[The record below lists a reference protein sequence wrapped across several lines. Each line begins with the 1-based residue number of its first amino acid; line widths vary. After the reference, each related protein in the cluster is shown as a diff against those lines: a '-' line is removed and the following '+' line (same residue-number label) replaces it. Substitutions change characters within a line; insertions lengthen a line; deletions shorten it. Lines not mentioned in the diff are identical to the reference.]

1 MQYRY
6 RFVAAMAVGIALAQ
20 LNTPGSYNLG
30 APQTYGA
37 RVPESNPG
45 TAIGAPQSAAPSSPG
60 ATAPAIGASP
70 AASAPTGPAY
80 SFGAAPAPVVSPG
93 R

>member
-1 MQYRY
+1 MQYQ
-6 RFVAAMAVGIALAQ
+6 FIAAVAVGTALAQ
-20 LNTPGSYNLG
+20 LAAPGSYNLG

-37 RVPESNPG
+37 RLPESNPG
-45 TAIGAPQSAAPSSPG
+45 TSVMAPPSAPAPSSPG
-60 ATAPAIGASP
+60 AAAPAIGAAP
-70 AASAPTGPAY
+70 ATSAPTGPAY

>member
-1 MQYRY
+1 MQY
-6 RFVAAMAVGIALAQ
+6 RFVAAVAVGIALAQ
-20 LNTPGSYNLG
+20 LNPPGSYNLG

-37 RVPESNPG
+37 RIPESNPG
-45 TAIGAPQSAAPSSPG
+45 TAVFAPRAATPSGPG
-60 ATAPAIGASP
+60 AAAPAISADP
-70 AASAPTGPAY
+70 APSAPTGPAY

>member
-1 MQYRY
+1 MRD
-6 RFVAAMAVGIALAQ
+6 RFVAAVAVGIALAQ
-20 LNTPGSYNLG
+20 LNVPGSYNLG

-37 RVPESNPG
+37 RLPESNPG
-45 TAIGAPQSAAPSSPG
+45 TSVMTPSAPSRSSPG
-60 ATAPAIGASP
+60 AAAPAI
-70 AASAPTGPAY
+70 AADPGPSGPSGPAY

>member
-1 MQYRY
+1 MRY
-6 RFVAAMAVGIALAQ
+6 GFVAAVAVGIALAQ

-37 RVPESNPG
+37 RLPESNPG
-45 TAIGAPQSAAPSSPG
+45 TAIVTPSAPAPSGPGMAAPAIAAGPAPAAPS
-60 ATAPAIGASP
+60 
-70 AASAPTGPAY
+70 GPAY

>member
-1 MQYRY
+1 MRY
-6 RFVAAMAVGIALAQ
+6 RFVAAVAVGIVLAQ
-20 LNTPGSYNLG
+20 LNVPGSYNLG

-37 RVPESNPG
+37 RLLESNPG
-45 TAIGAPQSAAPSSPG
+45 TSVIAPSSPAPG
-60 ATAPAIGASP
+60 GPRAAAPAIAVDP
-70 AASAPTGPAY
+70 APSAPTGPAY

>member
-1 MQYRY
+1 MQYR
-6 RFVAAMAVGIALAQ
+6 FPAAVAVGIALAQ
-20 LNTPGSYNLG
+20 LSTPGSYNLG

-37 RVPESNPG
+37 RLPESNPG
-45 TAIGAPQSAAPSSPG
+45 SSIMAPSALAPSGPG
-60 ATAPAIGASP
+60 AAAPAIAIDP
-70 AASAPTGPAY
+70 APSAPSGPAY

>member
-1 MQYRY
+1 MPY
-6 RFVAAMAVGIALAQ
+6 RFVVAIAIGMVLAQ
-20 LNTPGSYNLG
+20 SNVPGSYNLG

-37 RVPESNPG
+37 RVPERNPG
-45 TAIGAPQSAAPSSPG
+45 TSMIAPQVSAPSGPG
-60 ATAPAIGASP
+60 AAAPAISADP
-70 AASAPTGPAY
+70 APSGPTGPAY

>member
-1 MQYRY
+1 MRY
-6 RFVAAMAVGIALAQ
+6 RFVAVVAVGIALAQ
-20 LNTPGSYNLG
+20 LTVPGSYNLG

-37 RVPESNPG
+37 RLPESNPG
-45 TAIGAPQSAAPSSPG
+45 TAVFAPRAVAPSSPG
-60 ATAPAIGASP
+60 TAAPAIAADP
-70 AASAPTGPAY
+70 APSAPMGPAY